1 VKFLVDEVV
10 LGKVFLQVLLFSPF
24 STIPP
29 MLYAILH
36 LSVPLPGQEGEAWVP
51 SRNQY
56 FFGNRAALDRKVLL
70 TCSQAPE
77 G

>member
-1 VKFLVDEVV
+1 MRFLVDEVV
-10 LGKVFLQVLLFSPF
+10 LGEGFLQVLLFSPF

-36 LSVPLPGQEGEAWVP
+36 IYVALPGQEGEAWVL

-56 FFGNRAALDRKVLL
+56 FFGNRAVLDRKAL
-70 TCSQAPE
+70 
-77 G
+77 

>member
-1 VKFLVDEVV
+1 MDEVV

-29 MLYAILH
+29 MLHAILH
-36 LSVPLPGQEGEAWVP
+36 LYVPLTGQEGEAWVP

-56 FFGNRAALDRKVLL
+56 LFGNRAALDRKVLL

>member
-1 VKFLVDEVV
+1 MDEVV

-24 STIPP
+24 SILPP

-36 LSVPLPGQEGEAWVP
+36 LYVALPGQEGEAWLP

-56 FFGNRAALDRKVLL
+56 FLGNRAALDRKVL
-70 TCSQAPE
+70 
-77 G
+77 